1 MLCSGSEAQPGDSQ
15 LVVSM
20 EQALPVRSEWLNFN
34 RLRIRGERT
43 VPLGPYK
50 LLLCGK
56 GASAR
61 DSACPACCVGPCPCP
76 IAHGISRL
84 ELASAS
90 IPAKYVP

>member
-1 MLCSGSEAQPGDSQ
+1 MACSSYVATDAESCTLCSGSEAQPGDSQ

-56 GASAR
+56 GEPPC
-61 DSACPACCVGPCPCP
+61 DSA
-76 IAHGISRL
+76 
-84 ELASAS
+84 
-90 IPAKYVP
+90 

>member
-1 MLCSGSEAQPGDSQ
+1 MHVCTCSGSEAQHGDSH

-43 VPLGPYK
+43 VPMGPYK

-56 GASAR
+56 GARDCFASHVRSAK
-61 DSACPACCVGPCPCP
+61 
-76 IAHGISRL
+76 L
-84 ELASAS
+84 
-90 IPAKYVP
+90 Y

>member
-1 MLCSGSEAQPGDSQ
+1 MQAIEVAPLRREALPPDASLCARRSGSEAQPGDSH

-20 EQALPVRSEWLNFN
+20 EQALPARSEWLNFN

-56 GASAR
+56 GA
-61 DSACPACCVGPCPCP
+61 PPVLP
-76 IAHGISRL
+76 IPLGQVS
-84 ELASAS
+84 
-90 IPAKYVP
+90 

>member
-1 MLCSGSEAQPGDSQ
+1 MRPAALLSLCGRCCSGSDAQPGDSH

-43 VPLGPYK
+43 VPLGPYS

-56 GASAR
+56 GAPLLLLLR
-61 DSACPACCVGPCPCP
+61 RQEPPQLCVL
-76 IAHGISRL
+76 R
-84 ELASAS
+84 
-90 IPAKYVP
+90 

>member
-1 MLCSGSEAQPGDSQ
+1 VCTHRSGSDAQPGDSH

-20 EQALPVRSEWLNFN
+20 EQALPARSEWLNFN

-56 GASAR
+56 GAPS
-61 DSACPACCVGPCPCP
+61 SLPV
-76 IAHGISRL
+76 RL
-84 ELASAS
+84 R
-90 IPAKYVP
+90 

>member
-1 MLCSGSEAQPGDSQ
+1 MLGHCSGSEAQPGDSH

-43 VPLGPYK
+43 VPMGPYK

-56 GASAR
+56 GASVTCQSCAT
-61 DSACPACCVGPCPCP
+61 
-76 IAHGISRL
+76 
-84 ELASAS
+84 
-90 IPAKYVP
+90 